1 MIGSEQIR
9 SAVEA
14 QRAVCEQSVEERR
27 LTHEEVMSR
36 LPPEAATALGP
47 NGGWWA
53 GQSRATLTAIFEGSE
68 FMNEAH
74 VHGFANRLQRTIVT
88 VDVRTSQLV
97 LSKYA
102 PGYAQRAA
110 ALGLA
115 LAIYG
120 ATVGSVR
127 LFFCFLFFVCTRYPA
142 LR

>member
-88 VDVRTSQLV
+88 VDVRTHQLV

-102 PGYAQRAA
+102 PGYAPQRQISMREAVELRTSSEQPIWVLLEPNHFS
-110 ALGLA
+110 ALLP
-115 LAIYG
+115 
-120 ATVGSVR
+120 SV
-127 LFFCFLFFVCTRYPA
+127 
-142 LR
+142 